1 MACSPWASSRPRHF
15 TAQKRIGEG
24 VVVNERGDIIHSFL
38 STYKLTHTTAIIY
51 CLANILRKN
60 NYITELSPYMPALPK
75 VVHLDPD
82 GVSAWN
88 LLLAAED
95 AALKRDSRP
104 AKYLDEL
111 VGVRVL
117 GFFLL
122 DFYKHSNVHQI
133 GLIPYKRLLR
143 EIISCFA
150 VSVTDDEAQM
160 KAVFDLGLSYRN
172 HLMRVCE

>member
-1 MACSPWASSRPRHF
+1 
-15 TAQKRIGEG
+15 
-24 VVVNERGDIIHSFL
+24 
-38 STYKLTHTTAIIY
+38 
-51 CLANILRKN
+51 
-60 NYITELSPYMPALPK
+60 MPALPK
-75 VVHLDPD
+75 DVNLDPE

-95 AALKRDSRP
+95 AALKKDTKP

-122 DFYKHSNVHQI
+122 DFYKHCNVLQI

-143 EIISCFA
+143 EVISCFA
-150 VSVTDDEAQM
+150 VVSVVTDDEVVF
-160 KAVFDLGLSYRN
+160 KAVFNLGLSYRN

>member
-1 MACSPWASSRPRHF
+1 
-15 TAQKRIGEG
+15 
-24 VVVNERGDIIHSFL
+24 
-38 STYKLTHTTAIIY
+38 
-51 CLANILRKN
+51 
-60 NYITELSPYMPALPK
+60 MPALPK
-75 VVHLDPD
+75 VVNLDPD

-88 LLLAAED
+88 LLLDAED
-95 AALKRDSRP
+95 AALKKDPRP

-122 DFYKHSNVHQI
+122 DFYNHSDVHQI

-143 EIISCFA
+143 EIISCFS
-150 VSVTDDEAQM
+150 VSVTDDEALY

>member
-1 MACSPWASSRPRHF
+1 MS
-15 TAQKRIGEG
+15 
-24 VVVNERGDIIHSFL
+24 
-38 STYKLTHTTAIIY
+38 
-51 CLANILRKN
+51 
-60 NYITELSPYMPALPK
+60 ALPK
-75 VVHLDPD
+75 EVNLDPH

-95 AALKRDSRP
+95 AALKKDTMP
-104 AKYLDEL
+104 AKYRDEL

-122 DFYKHSNVHQI
+122 DFYKYSNHHQI
-133 GLIPYKRLLR
+133 GLIPYKRLVR
-143 EIISCFA
+143 EVISCFA
-150 VSVTDDEAQM
+150 VSVNDNQAVF

>member
-1 MACSPWASSRPRHF
+1 
-15 TAQKRIGEG
+15 
-24 VVVNERGDIIHSFL
+24 
-38 STYKLTHTTAIIY
+38 
-51 CLANILRKN
+51 
-60 NYITELSPYMPALPK
+60 MPAPPK
-75 VVHLDPD
+75 VVNLDSH

-122 DFYKHSNVHQI
+122 DFYKHSDIHRI
-133 GLIPYKRLLR
+133 SFIPYKRLLR
-143 EIISCFA
+143 EVILCFA
-150 VSVTDDEAQM
+150 VSDDEVPI
-160 KAVFDLGLSYRN
+160 KAVFDLGLSYRKY
-172 HLMRVCE
+172 LMRVCE

>member
-1 MACSPWASSRPRHF
+1 
-15 TAQKRIGEG
+15 
-24 VVVNERGDIIHSFL
+24 
-38 STYKLTHTTAIIY
+38 
-51 CLANILRKN
+51 
-60 NYITELSPYMPALPK
+60 MPPLPK
-75 VVHLDPD
+75 DVHLDPH

-95 AALKRDSRP
+95 AALKKDTRP

-122 DFYKHSNVHQI
+122 DFYKHSNVHQF

-143 EIISCFA
+143 EVTSCFA
-150 VSVTDDEAQM
+150 VSVTDDEATF